1 MDCDGV
7 SAGVQT
13 GTPEEIR
20 EFVRKKKQAGDCGV
34 EPMAALIPA
43 NSLGAESMGLAD
55 QIGSMPLAWRRNT
68 AGAGIP
74 VFADQP

>member
-1 MDCDGV
+1 MHGTFDAVGAGHCVCVDCDGV

-34 EPMAALIPA
+34 EPMAALISA
-43 NSLGAESMGLAD
+43 NSLWK
-55 QIGSMPLAWRRNT
+55 Q
-68 AGAGIP
+68 
-74 VFADQP
+74 